1 MSIGEKYWRA
11 VLLTFLRY
19 LSILMIISG
28 VGFIIAGR
36 IASPWFYMGLLSW
49 PLFIMLG
56 CVNLKYI
63 YIINRVD
70 REELKKTIHTY

>member
-1 MSIGEKYWRA
+1 MCERYWR
-11 VLLTFLRY
+11 
-19 LSILMIISG
+19 SILFAFLKYISLLMILSG

-63 YIINRVD
+63 YMIGK
-70 REELKKTIHTY
+70 EEKTTYHQSFR